1 MRVDY
6 MINLFTPGFYSFDL
20 QYLQAK
26 SRMIKSNSFSFVE
39 RFVAQTAILY
49 TYTKLPFERW
59 MSFLK
64 GSFFV

>member
-6 MINLFTPGFYSFDL
+6 MMNLFTPWFYSFDL

-26 SRMIKSNSFSFVE
+26 SGMIKSNSSSFVE

-49 TYTKLPFERW
+49 TYTKLPFER
-59 MSFLK
+59 
-64 GSFFV
+64 

>member
-6 MINLFTPGFYSFDL
+6 MMNLFTLMFYITEL

-26 SRMIKSNSFSFVE
+26 SRKIKSNSFSFVE

-49 TYTKLPFERW
+49 TYTKLPFER
-59 MSFLK
+59 
-64 GSFFV
+64 